1 MTEKVIILGSGPAGY
16 TAAIYAARNDLDPL
30 LISGYQTGGQ
40 LTLTSE
46 VENFPGFE
54 SILGPELMEKMK
66 AHAKKFVKKIIEKD
80 ATKVDLSVYPYKVF
94 VEDEEY
100 DTYSLII
107 ATGASARWLGLP
119 NEKRLIGHG
128 VSGCATCDGAFF
140 KNKSVVVVGG
150 GDSAMEDANYLTKF
164 ASDVTII
171 HRRNEFRASKIMQD
185 KVFKNPKIKI
195 IWNSVIDDILGKDHV
210 EGVRIRDTVT
220 GEIKE
225 IKTDGVF
232 IAIGHDPNT
241 GLFKGQLDMDEQGY
255 IITHDFVKTSKDGV
269 FAAGDVQDRKYKQA
283 VIAAGWGAMAAID
296 ADKFLASKNLG

>member
-80 ATKVDLSVYPYKVF
+80 ATKVDLSVYPYKIF

-195 IWNSVIDDILGKDHV
+195 IWNSIIDDILGKDHV

>member
-80 ATKVDLSVYPYKVF
+80 ATKVDLSVYPYKIF

-140 KNKSVVVVGG
+140 KNKSVVVGG